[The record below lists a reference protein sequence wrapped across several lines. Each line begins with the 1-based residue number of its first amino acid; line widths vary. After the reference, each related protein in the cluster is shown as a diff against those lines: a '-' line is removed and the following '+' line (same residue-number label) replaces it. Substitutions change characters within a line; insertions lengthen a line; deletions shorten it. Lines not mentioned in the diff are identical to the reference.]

1 MFHIFAPKNIK
12 LWVPNLLVLTLSHE
26 DNNAKMYKFRRYYL
40 LKGVIKDYHIMI
52 NGKNVYGQPI
62 DSDTKR
68 YKEIRKLITAQGE
81 DYATGCL
88 LDYDYIK
95 IISN

>member
-1 MFHIFAPKNIK
+1 
-12 LWVPNLLVLTLSHE
+12 
-26 DNNAKMYKFRRYYL
+26 
-40 LKGVIKDYHIMI
+40 MI

-95 IISN
+95 IIPN